1 MTETTLTPQ
10 QTQRAEALRAATSI
24 LSGDVVAGLMRP
36 NVIKQVGSLV
46 YAAEWIL
53 DGPQD
58 DDSDEHGDGDE

>member
-1 MTETTLTPQ
+1 MTETTLTPE
-10 QTQRAEALRAATSI
+10 QTQRAEALRVATSI

-53 DGPQD
+53 DGTPDADMPPRGD
-58 DDSDEHGDGDE
+58 DDE